1 MSQHLLQ
8 SRRAGIALT
17 IAAGLALS
25 LPTAPSLAQ
34 GGARDPSAEQY
45 VQVQAQRVLSVLSD
59 NSLNTTEKIRA
70 FRGVV
75 DQIADVPRITRFVLG
90 KYARTATPAERQ
102 QFDPLFRTYAQ
113 DVYETRLNEYHGETI
128 RVTGSTVRNPGDV
141 IVDSVV
147 SGGKLDQPRHV
158 GWRVMNAGGGWK
170 IVDVEV
176 SGVWLAITQQQD
188 FVSTIDNAHGDIQV
202 LIAQLQNDVK
212 RHEAERR

>member
-1 MSQHLLQ
+1 MSQHFLPN
-8 SRRAGIALT
+8 RRAGIGLAL
-17 IAAGLALS
+17 AAGLALS
-25 LPTAPSLAQ
+25 LPAAANAQ
-34 GGARDPSAEQY
+34 HGPRDQGAEQY

-59 NSLNTTEKIRA
+59 NSMGTTERIRA

-102 QFDPLFRTYAQ
+102 QFDSLFRTYAQ
-113 DVYETRLNEYHGETI
+113 NVYETRLNEYHGEAI
-128 RVTGSTVRNPGDV
+128 RVTGSTVRNAGDV

-158 GWRVMNAGGGWK
+158 GWRVMNAGAGWK

-176 SGVWLAITQQQD
+176 SGVWLAITEQQD

>member
-1 MSQHLLQ
+1 MRQQHLPH
-8 SRRAGIALT
+8 RRTSIGLA

-25 LPTAPSLAQ
+25 LPAVPVHAQ
-34 GGARDPSAEQY
+34 GGARDQGAEQY
-45 VQVQAQRVLSVLSD
+45 VQVQAQRVLQVLSD
-59 NSLNTTEKIRA
+59 NSMSTTDKIRT

-90 KYARTATPAERQ
+90 KYARIATPAQRQ
-102 QFDPLFRTYAQ
+102 QFDALFRTYAQ
-113 DVYETRLNEYHGETI
+113 DVYETRLNQYHGETI
-128 RVTGSTVRNPGDV
+128 KVVGSIVRNPGDV
-141 IVDSVV
+141 IVNSTVG
-147 SGGKLDQPRHV
+147 GGKLDKPEHV
-158 GWRVMNAGGGWK
+158 GWRVINAGAGWK

-188 FVSTIDNAHGDIQV
+188 FVSTIDNAHGDVGV